1 MPVACLGIDHS
12 SSPVALRERLAF
24 TPGEQRRALWS
35 PAARRLARDSGIGE
49 LVILS
54 TCNRTELYA
63 AAQDVARPMRDV
75 SPALARVLS
84 ETRAVDV
91 ADFAAHLYG
100 FEGAEAVRHL
110 CRVATGLDSMV
121 LGESEILGQVS
132 AAGRLAEEEGSAG
145 PILNAAFRA
154 AVRSGRRARSETGI
168 GRYRASVSSEA
179 VRLLRDAGCD
189 LALGR
194 VLIIGTGKVGRL
206 AGEVLRSYGASRMTV
221 VSRTAAHAETLAR
234 ELGATPRAWHE
245 LAATIREADAV
256 ISSTGAPHAVVTY
269 ELMETALR
277 AREPGRPLVVVDIAV
292 PRDVEPAVG
301 TIPGVVLY
309 DLDGVQARI
318 GHNLAEREREIPA
331 VERIVEE
338 EVARFEEWRRAAALR
353 PLLAAMRARGDE
365 IRRRELERLF
375 HRLDGAPPATLELI
389 ERFSES
395 LVSKLLHEPTLRL
408 RREADQSRSGAY
420 ARVARELF
428 GLGNVVLSEE
438 AGVDAA

>member
-1 MPVACLGIDHS
+1 MLVACLGINHS
-12 SSPVALRERLAF
+12 TSPVALRERLAF
-24 TPGEQRRALWS
+24 APAEQRRSLWS
-35 PAARRLARDSGIGE
+35 PAARRLATDSGIGE

-54 TCNRTELYA
+54 TCNRIELYA
-63 AAQDVARPMRDV
+63 AAQDAARGMGDV
-75 SPALARVLS
+75 SPALTQLLS

-100 FEGAEAVRHL
+100 FEGTEAVRHL
-110 CRVATGLDSMV
+110 CRVAAGLDSMV

-132 AAGRLAEEEGSAG
+132 AACRLAEEEGSAG
-145 PILNAAFRA
+145 PILTAAFRA
-154 AVRSGRRARSETGI
+154 AVRAGRRARAETGI
-168 GRYRASVSSEA
+168 GRYPASVSSEA
-179 VRLLRDAGCD
+179 VRLLRHAGCD
-189 LALGR
+189 LARGR

-206 AGEVLRSYGASRMTV
+206 AGEVLRSYGASRITV

-245 LAATIREADAV
+245 LADAIREADAV
-256 ISSTGAPHAVVTY
+256 ISSTGAPHSVVTR
-269 ELMETALR
+269 ELMESALG
-277 AREPGRPLVVVDIAV
+277 AREPDRPLLVVDIAV
-292 PRDVEPAVG
+292 PRDVEPSVG

-309 DLDGVQARI
+309 DIDSVQARI
-318 GHNLAEREREIPA
+318 GHNLAEREREVPA
-331 VERIVEE
+331 VQGIVEE
-338 EVARFEEWRRAAALR
+338 EVARFEEGRRAASLR

-375 HRLDGAPPATLELI
+375 RSLNGAPPAMLELI

-395 LVSKLLHEPTLRL
+395 LLSKLLREPTLRL
-408 RREADQSRSGAY
+408 RRETDQTRSGVY